1 MLQSILVNIINKI
14 LMLDVLITGSTNTT
28 TNTTTIQDWIDAQK
42 SYQSF
47 SNFFPTITQSIS
59 LSGSFHMENAEK
71 FQEGV
76 QTDRKDHKHDR

>member
-28 TNTTTIQDWIDAQK
+28 TIQDWIDAQK

-47 SNFFPTITQSIS
+47 STLFPTTTQLIS
-59 LSGSFHMENAEK
+59 LSGSFHVENTEK
-71 FQEGV
+71 FQE
-76 QTDRKDHKHDR
+76 

>member
-28 TNTTTIQDWIDAQK
+28 TIQDWIDAQK

-47 SNFFPTITQSIS
+47 SNLFPTITQSIS